1 MFLLVKT
8 YKQKAPRQNKPFA
21 EIESAKKKSGKKKS
35 KILPFRMRGIWFYPL
50 VAITAMAL
58 LAMVNTYQE
67 NLELKD
73 IEVAFVDQ
81 DDNYFLD
88 ADKVKSLITIE
99 QEREL
104 IGERMGE
111 IGLRELEQVLI
122 ANPIIKKAEVFKSNS
137 GILNVEVALRKPIA
151 RLINNSGHYIY
162 LDEEGHK
169 FPDSRLYSARVPLI
183 RGDFEETVAD
193 TFVCETLENAL
204 PVLKYIQHN
213 KFWNA
218 QVSEIAIKTSGE
230 MIIYPQVGDMEID
243 FGFPENI
250 VEKFD
255 NALVFYKQVV
265 SKVGWDK
272 YKSLNVNVKG
282 QVVAKKKK
290 TKRNQNR

>member
-8 YKQKAPRQNKPFA
+8 YKQKAPRQNRPFVEVEA
-21 EIESAKKKSGKKKS
+21 TKKKGAKKAS
-35 KILPFRMRGIWFYPL
+35 KHLPFRMKGIWFYPL
-50 VAITAMAL
+50 VALTTMAL

-67 NLELKD
+67 NQELQD
-73 IEVAFVDQ
+73 IQVTFVDQ
-81 DDNYFLD
+81 DNNAFLD
-88 ADKVKSLITIE
+88 ADAVKDLITLD

-104 IGERMGE
+104 MGEKMGE
-111 IGLRELEQVLI
+111 IGLREIEQELI
-122 ANPIIKKAEVFKSNS
+122 ANPTIKEAEVYKSNS
-137 GILNVEVALRKPIA
+137 GVLNVDVALRKPIA
-151 RLINNSGHYIY
+151 RLINNSGHYLY

-169 FPDSRLYSARVPLI
+169 FPDSRLHSARVPLI

-230 MIIYPQVGDMEID
+230 MIIYPQVGDMTID
-243 FGFPENI
+243 FGYPDRI
-250 VEKFD
+250 AEKFD

-265 SKVGWDK
+265 PKVGWDK
-272 YKSLNVNVKG
+272 YKSLNVKVNG
-282 QVVAKKKK
+282 QVVAKKK
-290 TKRNQNR
+290 RR